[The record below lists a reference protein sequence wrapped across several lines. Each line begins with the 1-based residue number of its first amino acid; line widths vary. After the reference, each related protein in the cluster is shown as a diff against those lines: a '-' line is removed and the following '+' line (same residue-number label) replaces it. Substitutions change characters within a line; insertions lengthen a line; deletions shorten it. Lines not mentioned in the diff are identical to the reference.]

1 MVAVIW
7 IAVVTFISFL
17 PHNNKQE
24 LHTKG
29 RLHPW
34 GHLLAFVGIG
44 LTLVRS
50 ARIFEMRLF
59 LLLLSGLFALMVE
72 GAQHLRYGT
81 GMEWRD
87 VSVDCIGVVVGGVI
101 AMLVD
106 RSAERKAAELL

>member
-7 IAVVTFISFL
+7 IAVVTLISFL
-17 PHNNKQE
+17 PHNDKQE

-34 GHLLAFVGIG
+34 GHLLAFAGIG
-44 LTLVRS
+44 FTLVRS
-50 ARIFEMRLF
+50 VRTLEMRIF
-59 LLLLSGLFALMVE
+59 LLLLSGAFALIVE
-72 GAQHLRYGT
+72 AAQQLRYGM

-87 VSVDCIGVVVGGVI
+87 VALDCLGIVLGGIV

-106 RSAERKAAELL
+106 RSAQSAAAEHL